1 MHGMESRGKQAHTS
15 KGPLPVA
22 SDRVYLLLLAVSCDN
37 TVKCCR
43 PGKLIIDSATRFLLG
58 ASDVDTLYLACIKI
72 PESQKEIT
80 WST

>member
-1 MHGMESRGKQAHTS
+1 MEWGLEESRHILLRVLFQW
-15 KGPLPVA
+15 A
-22 SDRVYLLLLAVSCDN
+22 SDRVHGLLLAVSCDN
-37 TVKCCR
+37 AVKCCQ

-72 PESQKEIT
+72 PDSQKEIT